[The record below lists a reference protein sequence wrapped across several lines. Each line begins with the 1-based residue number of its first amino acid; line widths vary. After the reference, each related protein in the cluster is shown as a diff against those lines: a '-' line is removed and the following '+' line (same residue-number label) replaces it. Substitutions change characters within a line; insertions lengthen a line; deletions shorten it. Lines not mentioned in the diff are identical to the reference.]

1 MSALRC
7 FITSKAK
14 LKKKYRIQRRNTPTR
29 GVVRVQSQLVLS
41 AHRVCCS
48 RVAEGGAAGSAAWSA
63 LGTLTPSRS
72 SSTMHLDDD
81 SEDEERALQL
91 QRIQA
96 RHGDGAMGR
105 CERLTLAW
113 LIVAVVFV
121 LGKMA
126 LKDIRHQW

>member
-1 MSALRC
+1 M
-7 FITSKAK
+7 
-14 LKKKYRIQRRNTPTR
+14 N
-29 GVVRVQSQLVLS
+29 
-41 AHRVCCS
+41 
-48 RVAEGGAAGSAAWSA
+48 
-63 LGTLTPSRS
+63 
-72 SSTMHLDDD
+72 LDDD

>member
-1 MSALRC
+1 MSE
-7 FITSKAK
+7 FS
-14 LKKKYRIQRRNTPTR
+14 
-29 GVVRVQSQLVLS
+29 LS
-41 AHRVCCS
+41 AVLNVHRVCCS
-48 RVAEGGAAGSAAWSA
+48 RVAEGGAAGSAVWSA

>member
-1 MSALRC
+1 M
-7 FITSKAK
+7 
-14 LKKKYRIQRRNTPTR
+14 
-29 GVVRVQSQLVLS
+29 LS

-48 RVAEGGAAGSAAWSA
+48 RVAEGGAAGSAAWLA
-63 LGTLTPSRS
+63 LGTLAPSRS
-72 SSTMHLDDD
+72 SSTMNLDDD